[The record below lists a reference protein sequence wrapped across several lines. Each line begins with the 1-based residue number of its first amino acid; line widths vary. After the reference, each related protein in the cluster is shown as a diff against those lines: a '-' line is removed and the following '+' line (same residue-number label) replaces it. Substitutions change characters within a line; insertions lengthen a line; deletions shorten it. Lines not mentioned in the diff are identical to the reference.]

1 MSATPATHPI
11 ARPNTRLA
19 AIAAVLL
26 PSLVTGCTGAPT
38 PGPGTLAS
46 NDDPGYSAHDA
57 QIIETGA
64 DGKPRYILRAGL
76 IRQDPATGSVA
87 LEAVDMTVSQPQD
100 PPWRVRSA
108 QGRLPQDARS
118 VVLEGSVLLEGEA
131 APGQGTLRIRT
142 ERLDYDLTA
151 GRVTV
156 PDAVRLE
163 MAGRTLEAVG
173 LEADLNRREAQLLSK
188 VHGRFQ
194 P

>member
-1 MSATPATHPI
+1 MSTDPV
-11 ARPNTRLA
+11 ARPRMRLA
-19 AIAAVLL
+19 ALTAALL
-26 PSLVTGCTGAPT
+26 PSLFGGCTGAET

-46 NDDPGYSAHDA
+46 NDDPGYSARDA

-64 DGKPRYILRAGL
+64 DGKQRYILRAAV
-76 IRQDPATGSVA
+76 IHQDPATGSVA

-100 PPWRVRSA
+100 PPWRVRA
-108 QGRLPQDARS
+108 TQGRLPQDARS

-131 APGQGTLRIRT
+131 TPGQGMLRIRT
-142 ERLDYDLTA
+142 ERLDYDLSA

>member
-1 MSATPATHPI
+1 MSPDPA
-11 ARPNTRLA
+11 ARPRMRLA
-19 AIAAVLL
+19 ALAAAALL
-26 PSLVTGCTGAPT
+26 PMLFSGCTGAET

-46 NDDPGYSAHDA
+46 NDDPGYSARDA

-64 DGKPRYILRAGL
+64 DGKPRYILRAAV
-76 IRQDPATGSVA
+76 IHQDPATGSVA

-100 PPWRVRSA
+100 PPWRVRA
-108 QGRLPQDARS
+108 AEGRLPQDARS

>member
-1 MSATPATHPI
+1 MRASAASVLLL
-11 ARPNTRLA
+11 LA
-19 AIAAVLL
+19 APLL
-26 PSLVTGCTGAPT
+26 GACAGADDG
-38 PGPGTLAS
+38 GPGTLAS
-46 NDDPGYSAHDA
+46 NEDPGYSARGA
-57 QIIETGA
+57 EIIETGA